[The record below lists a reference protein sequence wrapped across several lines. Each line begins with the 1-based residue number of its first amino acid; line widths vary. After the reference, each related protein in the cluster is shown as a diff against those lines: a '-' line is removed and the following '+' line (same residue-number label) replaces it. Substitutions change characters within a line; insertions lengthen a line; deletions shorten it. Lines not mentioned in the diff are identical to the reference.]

1 MSVEIER
8 KFLVKDERWRK
19 MGTGIFYR
27 QGYLSTDL
35 ERTVRIRTDGT
46 KGFITIKGIMKN
58 GRRDEFEYEI
68 SVEDANWMLDALCIQ
83 PLIEKTRYRI
93 IIRDLIWE
101 VDEFWGENEGLII
114 AEVEL
119 RDYHQLLTVPDWI
132 GDEITE
138 DLSYYNSNLVKHPYS
153 KWKQNPPD
161 DI

>member
-8 KFLVKDERWRK
+8 KFLVKDDRWRK
-19 MGTGIFYR
+19 LGTGIFYR

-68 SVEDANWMLDALCIQ
+68 SVEDANWMLDTLCIQ

-93 IIRDLIWE
+93 TVNDLIWE

-114 AEVEL
+114 VEVEL
-119 RDYHQLLTVPDWI
+119 REYHQHLTVPDWV
-132 GDEITE
+132 GEEVTE
-138 DLSYYNSNLVKHPYS
+138 DPSYFNSNLVKHPYS
-153 KWKQNPPD
+153 KWTKNPSD